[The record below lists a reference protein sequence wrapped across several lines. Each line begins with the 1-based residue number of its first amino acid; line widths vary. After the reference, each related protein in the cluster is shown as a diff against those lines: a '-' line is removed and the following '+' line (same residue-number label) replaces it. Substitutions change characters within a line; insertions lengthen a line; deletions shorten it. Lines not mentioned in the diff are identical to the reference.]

1 MKVTVC
7 FGRTRVVVPCGD
19 GNVKVQS
26 LIEQAAM
33 RYKKAIAK
41 VSPRQHTP
49 QPRGDFCNRSAEQR
63 AESTLKPQHGAFFGK
78 EGKRQQRTPGAPD
91 AWGMGVQGCTNE
103 GGGGA
108 FHCYQRCVA
117 CVYLL

>member
-19 GNVKVQS
+19 GNTKVCN

-41 VSPRQHTP
+41 VGALLGEPLEPLPSCIHSTAPTWRCSP
-49 QPRGDFCNRSAEQR
+49 A
-63 AESTLKPQHGAFFGK
+63 AESAQARPGGVWGGLLSEKEPAPPQSAGA
-78 EGKRQQRTPGAPD
+78 
-91 AWGMGVQGCTNE
+91 
-103 GGGGA
+103 
-108 FHCYQRCVA
+108 
-117 CVYLL
+117 

>member
-19 GNVKVQS
+19 GNIKVCH

-41 VSPRQHTP
+41 VGALLGVLLERFAL
-49 QPRGDFCNRSAEQR
+49 RAEQR
-63 AESTLKPQHGAFFGK
+63 AASTAEPKHGALLRL
-78 EGKRQQRTPGAPD
+78 RQGQRVGRLV
-91 AWGMGVQGCTNE
+91 GVGFQKGSRRGPPPT
-103 GGGGA
+103 G
-108 FHCYQRCVA
+108 HCWR
-117 CVYLL
+117 